1 MAKGSTRHKS
11 ANTSF
16 LHAGMTMATTKRIET
31 AQCCGALID
40 VQRFFLSQVD
50 KRLRSRLIANTKS
63 FVRLLDYFQIPLIVT
78 SERPIDQK
86 GSLPNE
92 IANHL
97 GERAEIHEK
106 DFFDLTKEKAIAG
119 RLARLKKKQVI
130 VAGCET
136 DVCVLQSCLGL
147 LGLGYQVFVVDELLF
162 SASRNVDAAIARM
175 EAAGAVFVTYKTLF
189 YELLE
194 RVEDSRYAQKTFAK
208 LGPFP
213 EDLPDTA
220 L

>member
-1 MAKGSTRHKS
+1 
-11 ANTSF
+11 
-16 LHAGMTMATTKRIET
+16 MATTKRIDR

-50 KRLRSRLIANTKS
+50 KRLRSKLITNTKNFVRLIA
-63 FVRLLDYFQIPLIVT
+63 YFQIPLIVT
-78 SERPIDQK
+78 LERPLDQK
-86 GSLPNE
+86 GRLPKE
-92 IANHL
+92 IAEHL
-97 GERAEIHEK
+97 GEHAEIHEK
-106 DFFDLTKEKAIAG
+106 DFFDLTKEKAISG
-119 RLARLKKKQVI
+119 RVARLKKKQVI

-147 LGLGYQVFVVDELLF
+147 LNLEYEVFVVDELVF
-162 SASRNVDAAIARM
+162 SASRNVEAAIARM
-175 EAAGAVFVTYKTLF
+175 EAAGAIFLSYKTLF

-194 RVEDSRYAQKTFAK
+194 RVEDSRQTQKTFAA

-220 L
+220 AG